1 VDDPHAPLTPYRE
14 GKQLTEIIPPDH
26 RRLKAFAL
34 VLGSMIA
41 GVILWVLGG
50 RAVDALRAPSAG
62 AAPTTS
68 AYQAGRII
76 PSVLHGPE
84 RDVAMP
90 PATLSI
96 VHVWLQGCQDCMP
109 AFEAMR
115 RLQDEGG
122 LGVDVPIYNV
132 AYGEADPTWARRYGV
147 DSNLVYDAGGASVV
161 RPLGIETF
169 TTLVVD
175 KGGTILLRDRPDRPG
190 FRARLR
196 AALHAEDPR
205 GNTSPYEPGDPF
217 APNGGAELDAA
228 LIRRVVAA
236 HRLGIRRTC
245 WDQRADH
252 AASGNVT
259 LTATIGMDGRVLSS
273 SSSGTD
279 AAVGKCMESQ
289 VKAWRF
295 PAARGTTTV
304 HIPFAFMA
312 Q

>member
-1 VDDPHAPLTPYRE
+1 MDSPLTPLTPYRE
-14 GKQLTEIIPPDH
+14 GKRLTEIIPPDH
-26 RRLKAFAL
+26 RRLKVFAL

-41 GVILWVLGG
+41 GIGLWVLGG
-50 RAVDALRAPSAG
+50 HAVDALRAPSAR
-62 AAPTTS
+62 AAPTTPG
-68 AYQAGRII
+68 YPAGRIT

-84 RDVAMP
+84 HDVTMP

-96 VHVWLQGCQDCMP
+96 VHVWLQGCRDCMP

-115 RLQDEGG
+115 RLEDEGG

-132 AYGEADPTWARRYGV
+132 AYGEADPTWAMRYGV
-147 DSNLVYDAGGASVV
+147 GSNLAYDAGGANVV

-175 KGGTILLRDRPDRPG
+175 QGGTILLRDRPDRPG
-190 FRARLR
+190 FRARVR
-196 AALHAEDPR
+196 AAVHAEDPR

-217 APNGGAELDAA
+217 APKDGAELDAA

-236 HRLGIRRTC
+236 HRLGIKRTC

-252 AASGNVT
+252 APSVNVT
-259 LTATIGMDGRVLSS
+259 VTATIGMDGRVLSS

-279 AAVGKCMESQ
+279 AAVGKCMETQ
-289 VKAWRF
+289 VKTWRF